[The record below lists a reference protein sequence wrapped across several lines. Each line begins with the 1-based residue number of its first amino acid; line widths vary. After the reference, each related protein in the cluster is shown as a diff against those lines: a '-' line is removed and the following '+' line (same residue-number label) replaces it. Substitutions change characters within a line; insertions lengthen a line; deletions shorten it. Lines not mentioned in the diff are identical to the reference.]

1 MEEKGKGEGRGRC
14 MLMWSWTV
22 FRLCSWQ
29 NLHGSASPI
38 CLLVPRRSEGEWDRK
53 RGLRGVCSLFA
64 GSDLSICSE
73 PNHSTSV
80 HPSQRPAGVGPHL
93 DDPLPAAVAVVQV
106 QEVRV
111 WIQAVLTCGIHT
123 EKAVGRVFCSRVS
136 SSGKNSSRPQ
146 F

>member
-1 MEEKGKGEGRGRC
+1 

-29 NLHGSASPI
+29 NLHGSAPPPI
-38 CLLVPRRSEGEWDRK
+38 CLLVPHRSEGEWDRK

-80 HPSQRPAGVGPHL
+80 RPSQPPAGVGPQL
-93 DDPLPAAVAVVQV
+93 DDPLPTAVAVVQV
-106 QEVRV
+106 QKVRV

-123 EKAVGRVFCSRVS
+123 PKKLLAECFAVSKCVH
-136 SSGKNSSRPQ
+136 SSRAQ